1 MELLWGYLLAV
12 NAAALAVMGYDKG
25 QARRRGRR
33 VAEKR
38 LLALAAI
45 GGAVG
50 IWLGMRIFRHKTK
63 HLSFVYAVPAM
74 FLIQAFLIYYLT
86 RLFPS

>member
-63 HLSFVYAVPAM
+63 HLSFVYTVPAM